1 VKWIFKEKPVPM
13 KLSFFTAVAFIF
25 MVLPSYADVVILN
38 DGSSYSGQL
47 EGTGTKEIA
56 FTGTNGVGYNF
67 PVRDVQSVVF
77 TGKVDT
83 ITLRNGRT
91 YSGQYKG
98 ASPLLFTGSEDI
110 SYQFPIKDVTSLVL
124 TRTGSSGSGGGSEP
138 TAAEKQEARKEHARV
153 VPEGTE
159 ITIRTNEG
167 VDSKRAQDGQLFSAT
182 VVNEVRD
189 SAGGLA
195 IPSGTP
201 AKLVISNSK
210 GHGAVSSSELVL
222 DLYSVTVDGREYR
235 AITSNVVEKGKQ
247 GLGANK
253 RTLEY
258 TGGGAGLG
266 ALLGGIFGGGK
277 GAGIGALAGAGGG
290 ALTQLFTRGQE
301 VKVPAESTL
310 TFRLERT
317 LVLRP

>member
-1 VKWIFKEKPVPM
+1 M
-13 KLSFFTAVAFIF
+13 NLSFFAAVAFIF

-47 EGTGTKEIA
+47 DATGTKEIA

-98 ASPLLFTGSEDI
+98 ASPLLFTGSEGI

-124 TRTGSSGSGGGSEP
+124 TGSPSSSDP

-222 DLYSVTVDGREYR
+222 DLYSVTVGGREYR

-258 TGGGAGLG
+258 TGGGTGLG

>member
-13 KLSFFTAVAFIF
+13 KLSFFAAVAFII

-47 EGTGTKEIA
+47 DATGTKEIA

-98 ASPLLFTGSEDI
+98 ASPLLFTGSEGI

-124 TRTGSSGSGGGSEP
+124 TGSPSSSEP

-153 VPEGTE
+153 VPERTE

-222 DLYSVTVDGREYR
+222 DLYSVTVGGREYR

-258 TGGGAGLG
+258 TGGGTGLG

>member
-1 VKWIFKEKPVPM
+1 MKPS
-13 KLSFFTAVAFIF
+13 LFAAVALACI
-25 MVLPSYADVVILN
+25 VLPSYADVVILN

-47 EGTGTKEIA
+47 DTGKKEIA
-56 FTGTNGVGYNF
+56 FTGTNGVGYHF

-91 YSGQYKG
+91 YSGQYNG
-98 ASPLLFTGSEDI
+98 ASPLAFTGSEGI
-110 SYQFPIKDVTSLVL
+110 SYQFPVKDISSLVL
-124 TRTGSSGSGGGSEP
+124 TGSGAAAAAEP
-138 TAAEKQEARKEHARV
+138 TAAAREEARKEHARV
-153 VPEGTE
+153 IPEGSE
-159 ITIRTNEG
+159 ITIRTGEG
-167 VDSKRAQDGQLFSAT
+167 VDSKRAQSGELFPAT

-189 SAGGLA
+189 SAGGVA

-222 DLYSVTVDGREYR
+222 DLYSVTVGGRRYR

-258 TGGGAGLG
+258 TGGGTGLG
-266 ALLGGIFGGGK
+266 ALLGGIFGGGQ

-301 VKVPAESTL
+301 VKVPAETTL

>member
-1 VKWIFKEKPVPM
+1 M
-13 KLSFFTAVAFIF
+13 Q
-25 MVLPSYADVVILN
+25 DVVILN

-47 EGTGTKEIA
+47 DATGTKEIA

-98 ASPLLFTGSEDI
+98 ASPLLFTGSEGI

-124 TRTGSSGSGGGSEP
+124 TGSPSSSEP

-222 DLYSVTVDGREYR
+222 DLYSVTVGGREYR

-258 TGGGAGLG
+258 TGGGTGLG

>member
-1 VKWIFKEKPVPM
+1 M
-13 KLSFFTAVAFIF
+13 KLSWFAAVALACI
-25 MVLPSYADVVILN
+25 VLPSYADVVILN

-47 EGTGTKEIA
+47 DNSGKAIA
-56 FTGTNGVGYNF
+56 FTGTNGVGYHF
-67 PVRDVQSVVF
+67 PTRDVQSIVF
-77 TGKVDT
+77 TGKADT

-91 YSGQYKG
+91 YSGQYQG
-98 ASPLLFTGSEDI
+98 ASPLAFIGSEGI
-110 SYQFPIKDVTSLVL
+110 SYQFPVKDISSLVL
-124 TRTGSSGSGGGSEP
+124 TGSAAAAAAEP
-138 TAAEKQEARKEHARV
+138 TAAEKEQARKEHARV
-153 VPEGTE
+153 IPDGTE
-159 ITIRTNEG
+159 ITIRTGERI
-167 VDSKRAQDGQLFSAT
+167 DSKRARDGELFSAT

-189 SAGGLA
+189 SAGGVA
-195 IPSGTP
+195 IPSGTT
-201 AKLVISNSK
+201 AKLVITNSK

-222 DLYSVTVDGREYR
+222 DLYSVTVDGRQYR

-258 TGGGAGLG
+258 AGGGTGLG
-266 ALLGGIFGGGK
+266 ALLGGIFGGGQ

-301 VKVPAESTL
+301 VKVPAETTL